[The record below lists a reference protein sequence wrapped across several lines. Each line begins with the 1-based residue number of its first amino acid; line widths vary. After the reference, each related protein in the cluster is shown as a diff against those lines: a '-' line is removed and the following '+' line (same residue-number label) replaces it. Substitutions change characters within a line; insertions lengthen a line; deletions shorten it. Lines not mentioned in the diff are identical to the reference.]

1 MAKMSEAEIGP
12 GTCIGSL
19 NISTIKTK
27 QTLRKNHQLLLKF
40 KFKTVLSISY
50 FYMVDVSAQK
60 CLRKHLTT
68 LKLAPWAFQKFIGH

>member
-27 QTLRKNHQLLLKF
+27 QTLRKNQLLLKF
-40 KFKTVLSISY
+40 KFKTVLSLSY
-50 FYMVDVSAQK
+50 FYMFDVSAQK
-60 CLRKHLTT
+60 YLRKHLTT
-68 LKLAPWAFQKFIGH
+68 LKLAPWAF